1 LRRNSQPKLLREAPT
16 PGHYVDPW
24 IQEIILVPGSL
35 QPFSRY
41 GLTLMRRGPY
51 ALTVVTELPE
61 NPGLSVTN
69 NIEGIATL
77 LLSQHPL
84 LFDVLP
90 SELFVVE
97 HYCTERSGRAAPNDR
112 DELDFTLVQMQ
123 WSDAFGYHNPQWC
136 PIVQHT
142 TRQDPQAPS
151 PNGWEGARMAFF
163 AGQNVESDPS
173 RTFLHS
179 RRRTSFKP

>member
-1 LRRNSQPKLLREAPT
+1 MLLREAPT

-24 IQEIILVPGSL
+24 IQEIILVPESP

-41 GLTLMRRGPY
+41 GLTLVRRGPY
-51 ALTVVTELPE
+51 ALAVITELPE

-77 LLSQHPL
+77 LLRQHPL

-97 HYCTERSGRAAPNDR
+97 HYCMQHSPQAAPNDGA
-112 DELDFTLVQMQ
+112 DLDFTLVQMQ
-123 WSDAFGYHNPQWC
+123 WSDACGYHNPQWR
-136 PIVQHT
+136 PIVQHAS
-142 TRQDPQAPS
+142 RHDQKAPS
-151 PNGWEGARMAFF
+151 MNGLEGARIAYF
-163 AGQNVESDPS
+163 GEQNVEPVHA
-173 RTFLHS
+173 RTFHHT
-179 RRRTSFKP
+179 RRRPSFKP